1 MADGSTDGS
10 LPKLGP
16 DLDTSYTDMKFAAV
30 DLPDDVFIRKFAIWR
45 GRAFLAIPRWQK
57 NGIVNNGVTV
67 YEAIWPESSFLSV
80 RISKVSSID
89 LHNKLINDGCRRSV
103 MDLHVDVR
111 GRLWLLDVPENLG
124 CPARVIVHN
133 LKRNNQLVSSTD
145 LTNVP
150 TQNLRALV
158 VDYSGNKGYIGDP
171 GDESIIAYIP
181 EEEKW
186 WRIKMIHGP
195 EVPRVFST
203 DLAISWKNSTL
214 YLTGSNTLN
223 LFSINLEEAWN
234 DRNSSTYNDVCRS
247 ISFKKWRNATI
258 VWHGTKM
265 GTSSGLFCD
274 VEDGLHYFMSLERAS
289 VRWDTKLPLKAESHS
304 VLVQNQNCP
313 CISDYAMDGQKILWG
328 LINSRCP
335 NTIVDSST
343 KVTVKSRTTRI
354 GKYSASRR

>member
-1 MADGSTDGS
+1 
-10 LPKLGP
+10 
-16 DLDTSYTDMKFAAV
+16 
-30 DLPDDVFIRKFAIWR
+30 
-45 GRAFLAIPRWQK
+45 
-57 NGIVNNGVTV
+57 
-67 YEAIWPESSFLSV
+67 
-80 RISKVSSID
+80 
-89 LHNKLINDGCRRSV
+89 

-133 LKRNNQLVSSTD
+133 LKRNNQLIKKPVILTD
-145 LTNVP
+145 L
-150 TQNLRALV
+150 
-158 VDYSGNKGYIGDP
+158 
-171 GDESIIAYIP
+171 SI
-181 EEEKW
+181 
-186 WRIKMIHGP
+186 
-195 EVPRVFST
+195 
-203 DLAISWKNSTL
+203 LLSTL
-214 YLTGSNTLN
+214 
-223 LFSINLEEAWN
+223 I
-234 DRNSSTYNDVCRS
+234 TYISQIC